1 MHVCKRLKKD
11 IREEIKMAKIV
22 FATGNMGKL
31 REVKEILSDLDV
43 DIVSMKEEGI
53 DIDIEENG
61 KTFEENAII
70 KAKAI
75 AEHTDAI
82 VLADDSGLEIDYL
95 NKEPGVYSA
104 RYLGED
110 TSYDIKNQN
119 LIDRLE
125 GVKKEDRTARFVCAI
140 AAVLPNK
147 EVLVTRQTMEVYI
160 GWELQG
166 ENGFGYDPIF
176 FMDEYGCSSASISP
190 EEKNSISHRGKAL
203 REMRVLL
210 SKYLGEK

>member
-11 IREEIKMAKIV
+11 IREEIEMAKIV

-147 EVLVTRQTMEVYI
+147 EVLVTRQTMEGYI

-210 SKYLGEK
+210 SKYFGEK